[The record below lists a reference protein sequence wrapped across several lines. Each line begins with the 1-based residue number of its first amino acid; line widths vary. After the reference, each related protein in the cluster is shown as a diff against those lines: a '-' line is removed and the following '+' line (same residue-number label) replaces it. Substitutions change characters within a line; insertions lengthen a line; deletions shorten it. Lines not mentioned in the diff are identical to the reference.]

1 MTELFIS
8 RSEFIQTKTVTDKKT
23 KLILFVLVV
32 FCAALV
38 FIRPVPFPWKNPLI
52 AVTGLIGWWLCL
64 GDLKA
69 LGLSRSHSIGKTFM
83 WGILLALIGKF
94 VVGSLLGPLI
104 DWLTGT
110 TPDYSGYE
118 SLLGNFD
125 AVFGFWWK
133 AMISAG
139 MAEELIY
146 NAVLLVGIS
155 LILSETPAS
164 KHIAIIATAIIF
176 GMAHSAQGIAGI
188 ISTGLVGLTFGY
200 GFYLSGRNIYALI
213 LGHCLLDTYAMFV
226 LYYGWYDAGI

>member
-1 MTELFIS
+1 MTDSLLS
-8 RSEFIQTKTVTDKKT
+8 PSEFIQTKTATDTKT
-23 KLILFVLVV
+23 KLILSALVV

-38 FIRPVPFPWKNPLI
+38 FIRPVPFPLKNPLI
-52 AVTGLIGWWLCL
+52 AGIGLIGWWLCI

-69 LGLSRSHSIGKTFM
+69 LGLSRSHRIGKTLV
-83 WGILLALIGKF
+83 WGVLLALIGKF
-94 VVGSLLGPLI
+94 VIGSLLGPVI
-104 DWLTGT
+104 NWLTGT
-110 TPDYSGYE
+110 TPDFSSYE
-118 SLLGNFD
+118 SFAGNFD

-139 MAEELIY
+139 MAEEIIY

-155 LILSETPAS
+155 LILSETPFS
-164 KHIAIIATAIIF
+164 KHLSIFTTAILF
-176 GMAHSAQGIAGI
+176 GLAHSAQGAAGI

-213 LGHCLLDTYAMFV
+213 IGHCLLDTYAMFV